1 METPMESYELAGKPE
16 HDALRSGVGRLIEL
30 IGTSRFEDEVLH
42 TAHEATRCDH
52 LTAFAERSSARPR
65 VLYAANMGPAQVA
78 KKVAQEYLSKY
89 WQLDPVRRLD
99 RARSKGQR
107 SIGLR
112 IVSHDIQD
120 GAYRNECYTAM
131 KVVDRFTVVQRRSHE
146 TVCLNFYRGIRDG
159 PFGSPDIDRIVN
171 TADLLTSLM
180 MKQEASRQD
189 REKGTTS
196 TFIERLCRLDP
207 SLPPREAEVCGAI
220 AAGMTSEA
228 IALSLGISVNTVLTY
243 RKRAYMRLGISSQN
257 ELMRLVLS

>member
-1 METPMESYELAGKPE
+1 MESYELSDKAK

-42 TAHEATRCDH
+42 TANRATRCDH

-78 KKVAQEYLSKY
+78 KEVAREYLSKY
-89 WQLDPVRRLD
+89 WQLDPARRLD
-99 RARSKGQR
+99 LARSRGQP
-107 SIGLR
+107 SMGLR
-112 IVSHDIQD
+112 IVSHDILD
-120 GAYRNECYTAM
+120 GAYRQECYTAM

-146 TVCLNFYRGIRDG
+146 TVYLNFYRGVRDG
-159 PFGSPDIDRIVN
+159 PFGGPDIDRIVN
-171 TADLLTSLM
+171 TSDLLISLM
-180 MKQEASRQD
+180 MKQEASRHD
-189 REKGTTS
+189 RERGTTS
-196 TFIERLCRLDP
+196 SFIESLCRIDP

-228 IALSLGISVNTVLTY
+228 IALTLGISVNTVLTY
-243 RKRAYMRLGISSQN
+243 RKRAYMRLGVSSQN